1 VGGNEILNNE
11 NQIMLRSLAV
21 QVPQSQGQKVVRS
34 NQGNSS
40 VTFGGELPAALVV
53 WPDAAAGPR
62 VKGVKTKQNRT
73 VSVRKETICT
83 SLKFLSGA

>member
-1 VGGNEILNNE
+1 
-11 NQIMLRSLAV
+11 MLRILAL
-21 QVPQSQGQKVVRS
+21 QMPQSQGQKVVRS

-40 VTFGGELPAALVV
+40 VWFEGKLPAALAV
-53 WPDAAAGPR
+53 WPDAATCPG